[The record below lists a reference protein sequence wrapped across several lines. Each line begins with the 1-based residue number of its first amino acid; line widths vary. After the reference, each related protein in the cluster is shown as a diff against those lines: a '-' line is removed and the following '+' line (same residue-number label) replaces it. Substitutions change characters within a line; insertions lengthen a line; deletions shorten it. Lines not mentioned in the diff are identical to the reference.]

1 MVIDVEEVNITDPSE
16 QIFFEIDGIK
26 AKDVELQEYSIL
38 EPQGVV
44 FGVEPL
50 KILKSSGQMQSQIED
65 VAMES
70 ESSEQRGFF
79 LMQGGLGLTKPPKDE
94 DWKNAKEIYLMDNDL
109 SVLPENPRCPN
120 LSTLFLPR
128 NYKLRT
134 IPQPFFYYMPALQ
147 ILNLS
152 KTSIKLLPDSVIKLV
167 SLKRLFL
174 NDCHR
179 LMMLSPKVGD
189 LEQLEVLDL
198 EGQRLWIY
206 LRRLRS
212 QLI

>member
-94 DWKNAKEIYLMDNDL
+94 DWKNAKEIYLMDSELSDL
-109 SVLPENPRCPN
+109 LRIQGAPICQLCSFQE
-120 LSTLFLPR
+120 TA
-128 NYKLRT
+128 KLRM
-134 IPQPFFYYMPALQ
+134 IPQPFFNFMPALQ

-198 EGQRLWIY
+198 EGQRL
-206 LRRLRS
+206 
-212 QLI
+212 

>member
-1 MVIDVEEVNITDPSE
+1 MTRIS
-16 QIFFEIDGIK
+16 
-26 AKDVELQEYSIL
+26 
-38 EPQGVV
+38 
-44 FGVEPL
+44 
-50 KILKSSGQMQSQIED
+50 KSS
-65 VAMES
+65 
-70 ESSEQRGFF
+70 
-79 LMQGGLGLTKPPKDE
+79 LPPDE

-120 LSTLFLPR
+120 LSALFLPR

-152 KTSIKLLPDSVIKLV
+152 KTSIKSLPDSVIKLV

-174 NDCHR
+174 NDCHC

-189 LEQLEVLDL
+189 LE
-198 EGQRLWIY
+198 
-206 LRRLRS
+206 
-212 QLI
+212 